1 MQPIDGSQEIS
12 LHYRDLWDLV
22 QETVADPGTMQH
34 MTWGFQPEYNCNGV
48 RVFGDLC
55 GAAWFQAATASLQD
69 SNAFVVVVILGSD
82 TTSVKSRESAHPIY
96 LPIGNVFRRYRQS
109 RYG

>member
-1 MQPIDGSQEIS
+1 MS
-12 LHYRDLWDLV
+12 LHCRDLWDLV
-22 QETVADPGTMQH
+22 RETVVESGTIQH
-34 MTWGFQPEYNCNGV
+34 MTWGFHPEYNCNGV
-48 RVFGDLC
+48 RVFDDLC
-55 GAAWFQAATASLQD
+55 NATWFQAATAALQD
-69 SNAFVVVVILGSD
+69 SNTFVVVVILGSD